1 MHSPSLFEPVTL
13 GTLHLSNRVVMA
25 PMTRSRAT
33 EDGLPTDMM
42 VEYYRQRAGAGL
54 IISEGT
60 VVSAQGVSYPRVP
73 GLYSRD
79 QVSAWKPVT
88 DAVHEAHGMIFAQ
101 LWHVG
106 RQSHS
111 SVQPD
116 GLPPWAPSAV
126 AIENYRYYRKP
137 EKVPYETPRALS
149 VEGIRDVIKD
159 FTRAAVHAIEAGFD
173 GVELHGANGYL
184 IDQFLNS
191 GSNRRT
197 DQYGGTPENRVRF
210 LHELLESIGQHVPL
224 DRVAVRLSPSST
236 WMDALDDDKTAL
248 HSHVISSLNQFSL
261 AYLHLVEP
269 GISGAISEDPGNHS
283 ISSGQLSALFNGPV
297 VLTGG
302 HTHESAQ
309 QALDRGSADLVGFGR
324 AFISNPDLPERL
336 RRDAPLLP
344 GDRKSFYSDD
354 SHGYLT
360 YPTLAEEQRWAEL
373 SADFARDPVMA
384 EVLHQHLTQLSELDL
399 ARTGQLYIFTQLDS
413 LLSTT
418 TSTVS

>member
-1 MHSPSLFEPVTL
+1 MRSRTLFEPMAL
-13 GTLHLSNRVVMA
+13 GTLHLANRVVMA

-33 EDGLPTDMM
+33 QDSLPTDVM

-54 IISEGT
+54 VISEGT

-73 GLYSRD
+73 GLYSRE
-79 QVSAWKPVT
+79 QVNAWKPVT
-88 DAVHEAHGMIFAQ
+88 DAVHEAGGVIFAQ

-126 AIENYRYYRKP
+126 AIENYHYYRKP
-137 EKVPYETPRALS
+137 EKVPYETPRELS
-149 VEGIRDVIKD
+149 VEGIRDVIND
-159 FTRAAVHAIEAGFD
+159 FTRAAVHAMEAGFD

-197 DQYGGTPENRVRF
+197 DQYGGALENRGRF

-224 DRVAVRLSPSST
+224 NRVAVRLSPSST
-236 WMDALDDDKTAL
+236 WMDALDDDKAAL
-248 HSHVISSLNQFSL
+248 HSHVVSSLNRFGL

-269 GISGAISEDPGNHS
+269 GISGATSEDSAGHAVPS
-283 ISSGQLSALFNGPV
+283 DQLSALFDGPV
-297 VLTGG
+297 ILTGD
-302 HTHESAQ
+302 HSLESAQ
-309 QALDRGSADLVGFGR
+309 EALGRGRADLVGYGR
-324 AFISNPDLPERL
+324 TFISNPDLPQRL
-336 RRDAPLLP
+336 LEGAPLLP
-344 GDRKSFYSDD
+344 SDKKGFYSDGVD
-354 SHGYLT
+354 GYLT
-360 YPTLAEEQRWAEL
+360 YPSLAEERRWAEL
-373 SADFARDPVMA
+373 AEDFARDPVAA
-384 EVLHQHLTQLSELDL
+384 EALHQHLQNLSELEL
-399 ARTGQLYIFTQLDS
+399 ARTGQLYIFNQLDA

-418 TSTVS
+418 TCSA